1 MFFFFCGNFMFWE
14 TFFFSRK
21 KKFSKMDNFS
31 NAKV

>member
-1 MFFFFCGNFMFWE
+1 MFCLLRKFMFWE

-21 KKFSKMDNFS
+21 KKFSKIDNFS